1 MIWSSFRPEKV
12 VGIHFGRLT
21 HSLLGILQKSH
32 FEDSQAAFWTLSGYI
47 KPKLPKTLF
56 IRQAV
61 CGLPFQ
67 MQKYFSKILSSGFQ
81 AFSESISFSP
91 PIYFAFSCI
100 HPPPLFFPFAGHL
113 LGFISEEEVSGKAFK
128 RILGLDFS
136 IHCVIVFFPFL
147 WPPWLK
153 HTNHHL
159 SSSLLLHKLEDVKL
173 SLPVKTDDITISKTR
188 DVDPQRCLVTGGSGA
203 NGLKMKGFRW
213 NSWDCNTTWYPL
225 FNALLLFTVGLSII
239 LLRFDCMTIFLC

>member
-1 MIWSSFRPEKV
+1 MALRRFGLHMGIGLTNILFLSETGYGFRGNYGNVWTYLSFQFQINKNKMAIWE
-12 VGIHFGRLT
+12 
-21 HSLLGILQKSH
+21 
-32 FEDSQAAFWTLSGYI
+32 
-47 KPKLPKTLF
+47 
-56 IRQAV
+56 
-61 CGLPFQ
+61 FQ
-67 MQKYFSKILSSGFQ
+67 MDFKK
-81 AFSESISFSP
+81 SFCWHFDP
-91 PIYFAFSCI
+91 NNNDIIYF
-100 HPPPLFFPFAGHL
+100 LVDR
-113 LGFISEEEVSGKAFK
+113 SENEWGKWHFLVWNKFRIWRTGQHKVSGKAFK

-173 SLPVKTDDITISKTR
+173 SLPIKTDDITVSKTR
-188 DVDPQRCLVTGGSGA
+188 DVDPQRCLVTGSSGA

-239 LLRFDCMTIFLC
+239 PLRFDCMTISLC

>member
-1 MIWSSFRPEKV
+1 MAFRSRCKNISVKYWVPDFRHSQKA
-12 VGIHFGRLT
+12 F
-21 HSLLGILQKSH
+21 HSLLPSI
-32 FEDSQAAFWTLSGYI
+32 
-47 KPKLPKTLF
+47 
-56 IRQAV
+56 
-61 CGLPFQ
+61 LPFLA
-67 MQKYFSKILSSGFQ
+67 STPS
-81 AFSESISFSP
+81 
-91 PIYFAFSCI
+91 
-100 HPPPLFFPFAGHL
+100 PLFFPFAGHL
-113 LGFISEEEVSGKAFK
+113 LGFISEEEVFGKAFK

-188 DVDPQRCLVTGGSGA
+188 DVDPQRCLVTGSSGA

-239 LLRFDCMTIFLC
+239 PLRFDCMTIFLVNKTQGLLTWNNPWCQRLNQHSIQACHKTAASPKV